1 MKEKRDPS
9 DYLRDVLDA
18 IDKIAQ
24 FTRGMNSEQFAGD
37 DKTQFAVVRAMEIVG
52 EATKQIPKTVR
63 SRHPQVPWTKM
74 AGMRDKLIHGYFG
87 VDLEIVWE
95 TATQLIPTLKPLIS
109 KALEGEIRRKGDK
122 GR

>member
-1 MKEKRDPS
+1 MKEKRDSS

-18 IDKIAQ
+18 IDKIAR
-24 FTRGMNSEQFAGD
+24 FTRGMGFDQFASD
-37 DKTQFAVVRAMEIVG
+37 EKTQFAVVRAMEIVG
-52 EATKQIPKTVR
+52 EASKQIPRAAR
-63 SRHPQVPWTKM
+63 SRHTEVPWTKM

-95 TATQLIPTLKPLIS
+95 TATQLIPTLKPLLT

-122 GR
+122 SR